1 MPADGQ
7 ESEVLVTI
15 DVEWSADE
23 VVDDVVRLL
32 NERGIAATFFCT
44 HAGTEVPGHER
55 ALHPNFRRSRNP
67 LARRVH
73 EGSMDDSEFYRYIV
87 AATREFC
94 PEAVGTRSHSLI
106 LDSDMMPVFRD
117 AGLEYDS
124 SVMLPLA
131 PGLCPVPRSSG
142 ILEIPAYYMDH
153 WDLSERAT
161 DLRLE
166 DLRLETSGM
175 KVMIFHPNLIFMNAA
190 SRAAVNESKPH
201 YHDAQWLLDNRVEG
215 RGIRTLFIEMLD
227 MLGSGSVRPRT
238 LAEVNAEWRGFGRHD
253 NMTPVR

>member
-23 VVDDVVRLL
+23 VVEDTVRLL
-32 NERGIAATFFCT
+32 DERGIAATFFCT
-44 HAGTEVPGHER
+44 HAGTVVPGHER

-67 LARRVH
+67 LADQVDALR
-73 EGSMDDSEFYRYIV
+73 MDDREFYRYVV

-94 PEAVGTRSHSLI
+94 PEAVGTRSHSLL

-124 SVMLPLA
+124 SVMLPFA
-131 PGLCPVPRSSG
+131 PGLTPVPRGSG

-153 WDLSERAT
+153 WDLYERAT
-161 DLRLE
+161 DLTLE
-166 DLRLETSGM
+166 DLRLESPGM
-175 KVMIFHPNLIFMNAA
+175 KVMIFHPNLIFANAA
-190 SRAAVNESKPH
+190 TIGAVDESRPH
-201 YHDAQWLLDNRVEG
+201 YHDVQWLLDNRCEG
-215 RGIRTLFIEMLD
+215 RGTRTLFIEMLD
-227 MLGSGSVRPRT
+227 MLAGRATRTRT
-238 LAEVNAEWRGFGRHD
+238 LAEVSADWRAAAGG
-253 NMTPVR
+253 MTV